1 MTRYFFDVASKT
13 HTQYDYRGREFSK
26 LDKAREWAELIALDL
41 QCCDDGAWIGF
52 EIRVHETG
60 GGRLF
65 SIPVREFE
73 LRAA

>member
-13 HTQYDYRGREFSK
+13 HVQFDYRGREFAK
-26 LDKAREWAELIALDL
+26 LDKAQEWAELIAIDL
-41 QCCDDGAWIGF
+41 QCSDDGGWAGC
-52 EIRVHETG
+52 EVRVHDAS